1 MLEPKQEF
9 INLRVNKCK
18 ESLEKQH
25 IKTYIVENKEEAN
38 QLVNSL
44 IKDHSLVCDGGSISL
59 QECGIIESL
68 NHRDITFHSHSDSSM
83 CKQESDEEA
92 RKAFYADTFLCSSN
106 AITMNGELINIDGH
120 GNRVSAMIFGP
131 KQVIVVAGYNKIVE
145 DEQSAIQRIHNI
157 AAPINC
163 MRLNK
168 KTPCRFTGSCV
179 QCYSDDRICSSYV
192 KINYDK
198 EDRLRVNLVKEDL
211 GY

>member
-1 MLEPKQEF
+1 MLKPKQEF

-44 IKDHSLVCDGGSISL
+44 IKDHSLVCDGGSMSL

-68 NHRDITFHSHSDSSM
+68 SHRDITFHSHSDSSM
-83 CKQESDEEA
+83 SKQESDKEA

-106 AITMNGELINIDGH
+106 TITMNGELINIDGH

-168 KTPCRFTGSCV
+168 KTPCRFTGSCA

-198 EDRLRVNLVKEDL
+198 EDRLRVILVKEDL